1 MALSEELPLYRDTYR
16 LLNNLLILT
25 QDFPRFF
32 RYSMGSRMVDL
43 TLDMLSLIY
52 KADSRLRAGNNITNA
67 ELASK

>member
-43 TLDMLSLIY
+43 TLGYAFSDLQGEQQL
-52 KADSRLRAGNNITNA
+52 
-67 ELASK
+67 